1 MLKHTHTY
9 IVIDSNSTTPFKEGP
24 SPFMILY
31 REITHC
37 KSYVD
42 HGTPGFPAEKRLHFT
57 DLHCQLP
64 CGPRWPEPQSEAV
77 DGICQLTNVFCFF
90 FGGGEV
96 EEITSVVFSSS
107 GFVLFWVEIQEITG
121 SFLPITD
128 LVEFQ
133 LVNWLWSLKLPLRI
147 RARGGWV
154 WEDFA

>member
-90 FGGGEV
+90 GGGR
-96 EEITSVVFSSS
+96 S
-107 GFVLFWVEIQEITG
+107 
-121 SFLPITD
+121 
-128 LVEFQ
+128 
-133 LVNWLWSLKLPLRI
+133 
-147 RARGGWV
+147 
-154 WEDFA
+154 